1 MATSAYLER
10 MTQLTQNKMDSAAKQ
25 FGLPLNRPMNKT
37 PAGMA
42 GQPMPQEQEEEEE
55 GPDMN
60 SFFGKTFQDME
71 GSDKRFG
78 QMFQDLGK
86 LASGLRQE
94 VEAGFMPEPIAKQR
108 LQQYVADSQKWFSQN
123 QATLMDNPKFDAAIE
138 GLLQKAHQEKAGGGD
153 GQMVPMD
160 QEQAQMPAQ
169 PQGGPV

>member
-42 GQPMPQEQEEEEE
+42 GQPMPQQEEEQ
-55 GPDMN
+55 GPNMETM
-60 SFFGKTFQDME
+60 FGKTFQQME
-71 GSDKRFG
+71 GEDKRFG

-94 VEAGFMPEPIAKQR
+94 VEAGFIPEPIAKQR
-108 LQQYVADSQKWFSQN
+108 LQQYVQDSQKWFSQN
-123 QATLMDNPKFDAAIE
+123 QAGLMDNPQFAGAIE
-138 GLLQKAHQEKAGGGD
+138 GILKQAHEKSQAGSEVVPVEQE
-153 GQMVPMD
+153 
-160 QEQAQMPAQ
+160 
-169 PQGGPV
+169 GGPV

>member
-42 GQPMPQEQEEEEE
+42 GQPMPQQEEEQ

-60 SFFGKTFQDME
+60 SFFGKTFQQLE
-71 GSDKRFG
+71 GEDKRFG
-78 QMFQDLGK
+78 TMFQDLGK

-123 QATLMDNPKFDAAIE
+123 QPTLMDNPQFDSAIN
-138 GLLQKAHQEKAGGGD
+138 GLLQKAHEESAGGGD

-160 QEQAQMPAQ
+160 QPQ
-169 PQGGPV
+169 QGGPV

>member
-42 GQPMPQEQEEEEE
+42 GQPMPQQEEEQ
-55 GPDMN
+55 GPNMETM
-60 SFFGKTFQDME
+60 FGKTFQQME
-71 GSDKRFG
+71 GEDKRFG

-94 VEAGFMPEPIAKQR
+94 VEAGFIPEPIAKQR
-108 LQQYVADSQKWFSQN
+108 LQQYVQDSQKWFSQN
-123 QATLMDNPKFDAAIE
+123 QAGLMDNPQFSGAIE
-138 GLLQKAHQEKAGGGD
+138 GILKQAHEKSQAEKGV
-153 GQMVPMD
+153 VPI
-160 QEQAQMPAQ
+160 EQ
-169 PQGGPV
+169 QGGPV

>member
-37 PAGMA
+37 PTGMA
-42 GQPMPQEQEEEEE
+42 GQPMPQEEEEQ

-78 QMFQDLGK
+78 TMFQDLGK

-94 VEAGFMPEPIAKQR
+94 VEAGFMPESIAKQR
-108 LQQYVADSQKWFSQN
+108 LQQYVQDSQKWFGQN
-123 QATLMDNPKFDAAIE
+123 QAGLMDNPQFSSAVE
-138 GLLQKAHQEKAGGGD
+138 GMLQKAHEESQGGGD
-153 GQMVPMD
+153 GQMVPME
-160 QEQAQMPAQ
+160 QEMPQ
-169 PQGGPV
+169 QGGPV

>member
-42 GQPMPQEQEEEEE
+42 GQPMPEEQPEEE

-94 VEAGFMPEPIAKQR
+94 VDAGFMPESIAKQR

-123 QATLMDNPKFDAAIE
+123 QPTLMDNPQFDSAIN
-138 GLLQKAHQEKAGGGD
+138 GLLQKAHEESAGGGD
-153 GQMVPMD
+153 GQMVPLD
-160 QEQAQMPAQ
+160 QEQQAPMP